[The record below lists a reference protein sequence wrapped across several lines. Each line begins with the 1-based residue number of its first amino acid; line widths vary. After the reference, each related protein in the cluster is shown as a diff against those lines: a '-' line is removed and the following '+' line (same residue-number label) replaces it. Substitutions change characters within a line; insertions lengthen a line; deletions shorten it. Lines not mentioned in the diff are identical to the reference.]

1 METTMENPN
10 DHPAQKAE
18 TPDAQ
23 KIPKTPKWK
32 ERIVRLLKNLPLS
45 RKLVLL
51 FGSFLLS
58 IFCVFIVVVMVLV
71 SQYEKRLYD
80 DSLRN
85 LDYFVQSVRT
95 EYDATEKVSYDL
107 ALSRRNQEL
116 MAELAALPY
125 PGVEY
130 MQQIRVLRSLLQDAL
145 YQDHYVTGACF
156 RDTHGADY
164 LIEGDM
170 SALQEEKK
178 AELLA
183 RADEASGSF
192 VFLSPDAGCPYL
204 IGARAVRNRL
214 NMSMEPLGYM
224 ILLCDI
230 HHTISDAV
238 GKLETR
244 PLSWLVLHEGT
255 VIFSEGESLEEDE
268 PGEGDAQQAAAQEPL
283 LTTEAQ
289 LTENPITA
297 SAGRSNEYSAPLLP
311 VKLKGAQGYEI
322 FHQDGEQYFTTYLT
336 SKLSGW
342 TYVQTF
348 RYSQL
353 YGTIR
358 MLRIMLFGMTLLAF
372 VFLFT
377 VANRLSRYIT
387 EPIELLMERMKLAE
401 SGDLKT
407 VYEMGFEEREDE
419 VGKLSQAFHHLLGR
433 IQELVYENYEKQLI
447 LQDTKYKMLQAQIN
461 PHFLYN
467 TLNTL
472 NWMVQLG
479 HDKDASRV
487 VIQLGKL
494 LRASFMR
501 NPYASAK
508 EELDMLRNYIA
519 IQEYRYRDRVSF
531 QVEETGALESFTVP
545 RMILQPLVENALNY
559 GADRMQGDCI
569 IRITMDASAQYLT
582 IGVHDNGP
590 GVDEEKLAAMR
601 NFTVKPEGHGIG
613 IKNIYERLSIC
624 YDEFTFNMD
633 SQPGCGM
640 HITIRL
646 PKKTKEMENTDVY
659 TVAG

>member
-1 METTMENPN
+1 MET
-10 DHPAQKAE
+10 
-18 TPDAQ
+18 
-23 KIPKTPKWK
+23 KTPKWK
-32 ERIVRLLKNLPLS
+32 EKTVRLLKDLPLS

-58 IFCVFIVVVMVLV
+58 IFCVFIVVVIVLV
-71 SQYEKRLYD
+71 SQYEKRLYY

-116 MAELAALPY
+116 MAGLAELPY

-145 YQDHYVTGACF
+145 YQDHYVAGACF
-156 RDTHGADY
+156 RDTHGVDY

-170 SALQEEKK
+170 SALQEAKK
-178 AELLA
+178 AEVLA
-183 RADEASGSF
+183 CADEANGGF
-192 VFLSPDAGCPYL
+192 VFLSPDADCPYL

-214 NMSMEPLGYM
+214 DMSMKPLGYM

-255 VIFSEGESLEEDE
+255 VIFSEGESLEENRADT
-268 PGEGDAQQAAAQEPL
+268 GSTQQPL
-283 LTTEAQ
+283 PTAEAQ
-289 LTENPITA
+289 GTDMSIAP
-297 SAGRSNEYSAPLLP
+297 SAGSVDEYRVPLLP

-358 MLRIMLFGMTLLAF
+358 MLRIMLLGMTLLAF
-372 VFLFT
+372 VVLFI
-377 VANRLSRYIT
+377 VAKRLSRYIT

-519 IQEYRYRDRVSF
+519 IQEYRYRDRVTF
-531 QVEETGALESFTVP
+531 QVEETGALGSFIVP

-559 GADRMQGDCI
+559 GADRMPGDCI

-582 IGVHDNGP
+582 IGIHDNGP

-624 YDEFTFNMD
+624 YDEFTFNME
-633 SQPGCGM
+633 SQLGCGM
-640 HITIRL
+640 HIMIRL

-659 TVAG
+659 TAVG

>member
-1 METTMENPN
+1 MET
-10 DHPAQKAE
+10 
-18 TPDAQ
+18 
-23 KIPKTPKWK
+23 KTPKWK
-32 ERIVRLLKNLPLS
+32 EKTVRLLKDLPLS

-58 IFCVFIVVVMVLV
+58 IFCVFIVVVIVLV

-116 MAELAALPY
+116 MAGLAELPY

-145 YQDHYVTGACF
+145 YQDHYVAGACF
-156 RDTHGADY
+156 RDTHGVDY

-170 SALQEEKK
+170 SALQEAKK
-178 AELLA
+178 AEVLA
-183 RADEASGSF
+183 CADEANGGF
-192 VFLSPDAGCPYL
+192 VFLSPDADCPYL

-214 NMSMEPLGYM
+214 DMSMKPLGYM

-255 VIFSEGESLEEDE
+255 VIFSEGESLEENRADT
-268 PGEGDAQQAAAQEPL
+268 GSTQQPL
-283 LTTEAQ
+283 PTAEAQ
-289 LTENPITA
+289 GTDMSIAPSVG
-297 SAGRSNEYSAPLLP
+297 SADEYRVPLLP

-358 MLRIMLFGMTLLAF
+358 MLRIMLLGMTLLAF
-372 VFLFT
+372 VVLFI
-377 VANRLSRYIT
+377 VAKRLSRYIT

-519 IQEYRYRDRVSF
+519 IQEYRYRDRVTF
-531 QVEETGALESFTVP
+531 QVEETGALGSFIVP

-559 GADRMQGDCI
+559 GADRMPGDCI

-582 IGVHDNGP
+582 IGIHDNGP

-624 YDEFTFNMD
+624 YDEFTFNME
-633 SQPGCGM
+633 SQLGCGM
-640 HITIRL
+640 HIMIRL

-659 TVAG
+659 TAVG

>member
-1 METTMENPN
+1 MET
-10 DHPAQKAE
+10 
-18 TPDAQ
+18 
-23 KIPKTPKWK
+23 KTPKWK
-32 ERIVRLLKNLPLS
+32 EKTVRLLKDLPLS

-58 IFCVFIVVVMVLV
+58 IFCVFIVVVIVLV

-116 MAELAALPY
+116 MAGLAELPY

-145 YQDHYVTGACF
+145 YQDHYVAGACF
-156 RDTHGADY
+156 RDTHGVDY

-170 SALQEEKK
+170 SALQEAKK
-178 AELLA
+178 AEVLA
-183 RADEASGSF
+183 CADEANGGF
-192 VFLSPDAGCPYL
+192 VFLSPDADCPYL

-214 NMSMEPLGYM
+214 DMSMKPLGYM

-255 VIFSEGESLEEDE
+255 VIFSEGDSLEENRADT
-268 PGEGDAQQAAAQEPL
+268 GSTQQPL
-283 LTTEAQ
+283 PTAEAQ
-289 LTENPITA
+289 GTDMSIAPSVG
-297 SAGRSNEYSAPLLP
+297 SADEYRVPLLP

-358 MLRIMLFGMTLLAF
+358 MLRIMLLGMTLLAF
-372 VFLFT
+372 VVLFI
-377 VANRLSRYIT
+377 VAKRLSRYIT

-519 IQEYRYRDRVSF
+519 IQEYRYRDRVTF
-531 QVEETGALESFTVP
+531 QVEETGALGSFIVP

-559 GADRMQGDCI
+559 GADRMPGDCI

-582 IGVHDNGP
+582 IGIHDNGP

-624 YDEFTFNMD
+624 YDEFTFNME
-633 SQPGCGM
+633 SQLGCGM
-640 HITIRL
+640 HIMIRL

-659 TVAG
+659 TAVG

>member
-1 METTMENPN
+1 MET
-10 DHPAQKAE
+10 
-18 TPDAQ
+18 
-23 KIPKTPKWK
+23 KTPKWK
-32 ERIVRLLKNLPLS
+32 EKTVRLLKDLPLS

-58 IFCVFIVVVMVLV
+58 IFCVFIVVVIVLV

-116 MAELAALPY
+116 MAGLAELPY

-145 YQDHYVTGACF
+145 YQDHYVAGACF
-156 RDTHGADY
+156 RDTHGVDY

-170 SALQEEKK
+170 SALQEAKK
-178 AELLA
+178 AEVLA
-183 RADEASGSF
+183 CADEANGGF
-192 VFLSPDAGCPYL
+192 VFLSPDADCPYL

-214 NMSMEPLGYM
+214 DMSMKPLGYM

-255 VIFSEGESLEEDE
+255 VIFSEGESLEENRADT
-268 PGEGDAQQAAAQEPL
+268 GSTQQPL
-283 LTTEAQ
+283 PTAEAQ
-289 LTENPITA
+289 GTDMSIAP
-297 SAGRSNEYSAPLLP
+297 SAGSVDEYRVPLLP

-358 MLRIMLFGMTLLAF
+358 MLRIMLLGMTLLAF
-372 VFLFT
+372 VVLFI
-377 VANRLSRYIT
+377 VAKRLSRYIT

-519 IQEYRYRDRVSF
+519 IQEYRYRDRVTF
-531 QVEETGALESFTVP
+531 QVEETGALGSFIVP

-559 GADRMQGDCI
+559 GADRMPGDCI

-582 IGVHDNGP
+582 IGIHDNGP

-624 YDEFTFNMD
+624 YDEFTFNME
-633 SQPGCGM
+633 SQLGCGM
-640 HITIRL
+640 HIMIRL

-659 TVAG
+659 TAVG

>member
-18 TPDAQ
+18 TPEAQ
-23 KIPKTPKWK
+23 KSPKTPKWK
-32 ERIVRLLKNLPLS
+32 ENTVRLLKNLPLS

-116 MAELAALPY
+116 MAGLAELPY

-145 YQDHYVTGACF
+145 YQDHYIAGACF
-156 RDTHGADY
+156 RDTHGVDY

-183 RADEASGSF
+183 RADEANGGF

-214 NMSMEPLGYM
+214 DMSMKPLGYM

-255 VIFSEGESLEEDE
+255 VIFSEGESLEEN
-268 PGEGDAQQAAAQEPL
+268 GTDAG
-283 LTTEAQ
+283 
-289 LTENPITA
+289 
-297 SAGRSNEYSAPLLP
+297 SVPLLP

-358 MLRIMLFGMTLLAF
+358 MLRIMLLGMTLLAF
-372 VFLFT
+372 VFLFI

-419 VGKLSQAFHHLLGR
+419 VGKLSKAFHHLLGR

-447 LQDTKYKMLQAQIN
+447 
-461 PHFLYN
+461 
-467 TLNTL
+467 
-472 NWMVQLG
+472 
-479 HDKDASRV
+479 
-487 VIQLGKL
+487 IQLGKL

-519 IQEYRYRDRVSF
+519 IQEYRYRDRVAF

-559 GADRMQGDCI
+559 GADRMPGDCI

-582 IGVHDNGP
+582 IGIHDNGP

-613 IKNIYERLSIC
+613 LKNIYERLSIC
-624 YDEFTFNMD
+624 YDEFSFSMD

-646 PKKTKEMENTDVY
+646 PKKTKEMENTDV
-659 TVAG
+659 

>member
-1 METTMENPN
+1 M
-10 DHPAQKAE
+10 
-18 TPDAQ
+18 
-23 KIPKTPKWK
+23 
-32 ERIVRLLKNLPLS
+32 
-45 RKLVLL
+45 
-51 FGSFLLS
+51 
-58 IFCVFIVVVMVLV
+58 
-71 SQYEKRLYD
+71 
-80 DSLRN
+80 
-85 LDYFVQSVRT
+85 
-95 EYDATEKVSYDL
+95 
-107 ALSRRNQEL
+107 
-116 MAELAALPY
+116 
-125 PGVEY
+125 
-130 MQQIRVLRSLLQDAL
+130 
-145 YQDHYVTGACF
+145 
-156 RDTHGADY
+156 
-164 LIEGDM
+164 
-170 SALQEEKK
+170 
-178 AELLA
+178 
-183 RADEASGSF
+183 
-192 VFLSPDAGCPYL
+192 
-204 IGARAVRNRL
+204 
-214 NMSMEPLGYM
+214 
-224 ILLCDI
+224 
-230 HHTISDAV
+230 
-238 GKLETR
+238 
-244 PLSWLVLHEGT
+244 LHEGT
-255 VIFSEGESLEEDE
+255 VIFSEGESLEENE
-268 PGEGDAQQAAAQEPL
+268 PAGKSTALAGSQAAM
-283 LTTEAQ
+283 LTTEEQ
-289 LTENPITA
+289 LAENPITA
-297 SAGRSNEYSAPLLP
+297 SAGSPDEYSVPLLP

-358 MLRIMLFGMTLLAF
+358 MLRIMLFGMTILAF
-372 VFLFT
+372 AFLFT

-519 IQEYRYRDRVSF
+519 IQEYRYRDRVTF

-569 IRITMDASAQYLT
+569 IRITMDASAQYMT
-582 IGVHDNGP
+582 IGIHDNGP

-646 PKKTKEMENTDVY
+646 PKKTKEMENTDV
-659 TVAG
+659 